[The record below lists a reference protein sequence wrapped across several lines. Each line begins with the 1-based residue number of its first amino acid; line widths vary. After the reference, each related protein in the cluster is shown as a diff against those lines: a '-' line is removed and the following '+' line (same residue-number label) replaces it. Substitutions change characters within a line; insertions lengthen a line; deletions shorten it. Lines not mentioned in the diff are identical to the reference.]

1 MELLSRHAWVFS
13 IQLLVIGSLIMEII
27 AIRKITVQNAKL
39 ESVRKPPVPVWV
51 PRLFLGAEMAIFLK
65 LTPMVRFCGVHTP
78 GNAHKAFIPL
88 IHAICIPNHTDV
100 ECINNYRIY
109 YKQSMARRLVMLR

>member
-1 MELLSRHAWVFS
+1 MELLSRQGWVFS
-13 IQLLVIGSLIMEII
+13 IQLLVIGALIMEII

-65 LTPMVRFCGVHTP
+65 LTPMVRL
-78 GNAHKAFIPL
+78 GNR
-88 IHAICIPNHTDV
+88 T
-100 ECINNYRIY
+100 YRG
-109 YKQSMARRLVMLR
+109 RFFG